1 MVAFFCKFIFYFWWN
16 WSIIRIYMYL
26 STRISRL
33 CKRSPFLS
41 LYISVCVCVCD
52 CVCDF
57 VCVCVCVC
65 FGLVFQ
71 SLLCMGGMEG
81 IISLL
86 VFKIISYFPYLL
98 LFFSSFLMIF
108 PLPAMATK
116 LPLSFPLLVMF
127 MCVCVCVRSWLSTS
141 VLLILTGL
149 PNFLDYWYLCI
160 NIY

>member
-1 MVAFFCKFIFYFWWN
+1 
-16 WSIIRIYMYL
+16 MYL

-41 LYISVCVCVCD
+41 LSLSTYLCVCVCVIV
-52 CVCDF
+52 CVIVC

-127 MCVCVCVRSWLSTS
+127 MCVCVCVFLTFYFCTS
-141 VLLILTGL
+141 YFNRVAKFFGLLVSMYKYIQIKNL
-149 PNFLDYWYLCI
+149 Y
-160 NIY
+160 

>member
-33 CKRSPFLS
+33 CKRSHFFSLS
-41 LYISVCVCVCD
+41 LHICVCV
-52 CVCDF
+52 
-57 VCVCVCVC
+57 
-65 FGLVFQ
+65 GLVFQ

-127 MCVCVCVRSWLSTS
+127 MCVCVCVCSWLSTS

>member
-1 MVAFFCKFIFYFWWN
+1 
-16 WSIIRIYMYL
+16 MYL

-41 LYISVCVCVCD
+41 LSLSLSTYLCVCVCD
-52 CVCDF
+52 CVCDC
-57 VCVCVCVC
+57 VCVCVCVLDWYFRAC
-65 FGLVFQ
+65 CVW
-71 SLLCMGGMEG
+71 GGMEG

-127 MCVCVCVRSWLSTS
+127 MCVCVCVCSWLSTS

-149 PNFLDYWYLCI
+149 PNFLDYWYICI
-160 NIY
+160 IIYK

>member
-1 MVAFFCKFIFYFWWN
+1 
-16 WSIIRIYMYL
+16 MYL

-41 LYISVCVCVCD
+41 LSLSLYISVCVCVIV
-52 CVCDF
+52 CVI
-57 VCVCVCVC
+57 VCVCVC

-98 LFFSSFLMIF
+98 LFFDDIPPPCNGYKAAPIFSS
-108 PLPAMATK
+108 
-116 LPLSFPLLVMF
+116 LSNVYV
-127 MCVCVCVRSWLSTS
+127 CVCVCSWLSTS

-149 PNFLDYWYLCI
+149 PNFLDYWYICI
-160 NIY
+160 IIYK